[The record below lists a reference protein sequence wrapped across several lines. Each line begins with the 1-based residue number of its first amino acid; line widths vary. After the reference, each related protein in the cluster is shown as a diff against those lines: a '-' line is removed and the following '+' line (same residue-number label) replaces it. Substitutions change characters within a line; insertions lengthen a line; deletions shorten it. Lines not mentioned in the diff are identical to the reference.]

1 MNSPSVIPKKQLSS
15 YQKWELGSFETN
27 LVNNNTAAQLDE
39 SVNQVT
45 NESISLPTA
54 EQIEAIYQQ
63 ARNEGYQAGYQEG
76 KQNAT
81 IEMEAII
88 QHLQTLMVKFEEE
101 LQQIDQTV
109 AQELL
114 ELAVEFARKIVTQSL
129 ELTPELIVPII
140 QEAIQH
146 LPSATQPLHI
156 TLHPEDA
163 ALVRIQ
169 LENQL
174 SHSKWKIYENSQ
186 IERGGCKVEA
196 GGCEIDATLSSRWK
210 TVLSKV
216 LLENHHPN

>member
-1 MNSPSVIPKKQLSS
+1 MSSPSVIPKKHLSS

-27 LVNNNTAAQLDE
+27 LVNNTNTAQLDE
-39 SVNQVT
+39 SVD
-45 NESISLPTA
+45 EIAKEAISLPTA

-63 ARNEGYQAGYQEG
+63 AKNEGYQAGYQEG

-81 IEMEAII
+81 VEMETAIK
-88 QHLQTLMVKFEEE
+88 HLQTLMVEFEEE
-101 LQQIDQTV
+101 LQHIDQTV

-114 ELAVEFARKIVTQSL
+114 ELAAEFARKIVTQSL
-129 ELTPELIVPII
+129 ELKPDLIIPII
-140 QEAIQH
+140 QEAIQY

-156 TLHPEDA
+156 ILHPEDA
-163 ALVRIQ
+163 TLVRIQ

-196 GGCEIDATLSSRWK
+196 GGCEIDATLASRWK
-210 TVLSKV
+210 TILSKV
-216 LLENHHPN
+216 LLENHQPN

>member
-27 LVNNNTAAQLDE
+27 LVNNTTPLDE
-39 SVNQVT
+39 SISQAA

-63 ARNEGYQAGYQEG
+63 AKNEGYQVGYQEG

-81 IEMEAII
+81 IEMETIL
-88 QHLQTLMVKFEEE
+88 QHLHALMVKFEEE
-101 LQQIDQTV
+101 LQHIDQTI

-114 ELAVEFARKIVTQSL
+114 ELAIEFARKIVTQSL
-129 ELTPELIVPII
+129 ELKPELIIPVI
-140 QEAIQH
+140 QEAIQY
-146 LPSATQPLHI
+146 LPSVTQPLHI

-163 ALVRIQ
+163 AQVRIQ

-174 SHSKWKIYENSQ
+174 SHSKWKIYEHNL

-196 GGCEIDATLSSRWK
+196 GVAR
-210 TVLSKV
+210 
-216 LLENHHPN
+216 

>member
-1 MNSPSVIPKKQLSS
+1 MNSPSVIPKKELPS

-27 LVNNNTAAQLDE
+27 LGNNNTAAQSNE
-39 SVNQVT
+39 NASQVAK
-45 NESISLPTA
+45 ESISLPTA

-63 ARNEGYQAGYQEG
+63 AKSEGFQTGYQEG
-76 KQNAT
+76 KQLAT
-81 IEMEAII
+81 VEMETII
-88 QHLQTLMVKFEEE
+88 QQLQALMVNFEEE
-101 LQQIDQTV
+101 LQHIDQTI

-129 ELTPELIVPII
+129 ELKPELIIPII
-140 QEAIQH
+140 QEAIQY
-146 LPSATQPLHI
+146 LPSTTQPLHI

-163 ALVRIQ
+163 TLVRIQ
-169 LENQL
+169 LETQL

-186 IERGGCKVEA
+186 IERGGCKVES
-196 GGCEIDATLSSRWK
+196 GGCEIDATLSLRWK